1 VIDDSRS
8 ERTNGR
14 RAGDRRN
21 PFGESSSE
29 PRQLPAA
36 LFAAA
41 TVIVLVLLIYL
52 GSSQFRHF
60 DSALVGYA
68 VATVVAAAALV
79 YRYTLWIAKPP
90 TWRYFRAGWA
100 NFLSWDNFRR
110 YATLIP
116 KAWWTDIFAQ
126 TFILRRSF
134 ARWVMHMSI
143 FWGVVISLLVTIP
156 LTFGWLHFTL
166 AQPGTY
172 QMWVFGIAFITFPVE
187 TPISWVLF
195 HALDFSAVLL
205 LIGLSIAFWRRVT
218 DAGLLATQRFG
229 FDLLPL
235 LLLFAIAV
243 TGLALT
249 ASQMW
254 WEGRFYWFLA
264 LTHEVTV
271 VAWFLSLPFGKFFHI
286 VERPASIG
294 VTLYQT
300 VNQDEE
306 QRADRRARDGEPL
319 PAGGHCRRCGERLPS
334 AQFVSDL
341 KASLYDLGQAYDLG
355 EGAGMLQD
363 YCPTCKRIL
372 RGQGYYRTLGN
383 RFL

>member
-1 VIDDSRS
+1 ML
-8 ERTNGR
+8 
-14 RAGDRRN
+14 AG
-21 PFGESSSE
+21 
-29 PRQLPAA
+29 L
-36 LFAAA
+36 
-41 TVIVLVLLIYL
+41 TVLVLVLLIYF
-52 GSSQFRHF
+52 GSSQMRHF

-68 VATVVAAAALV
+68 VATVIAAAALV
-79 YRYTLWIAKPP
+79 YRYSLWLGKPP
-90 TWRYFRAGWA
+90 TWRYFRAGWTH
-100 NFLSWDNFRR
+100 FLSWRNFRR
-110 YATLIP
+110 YTTLIP
-116 KAWWTDIFAQ
+116 KAWWTDILAQ

-143 FWGVVISLLVTIP
+143 FWGVIISLLVTIP

-166 AQPGTY
+166 AEPGVY
-172 QMWVFGIAFITFPVE
+172 QMWVFGLKFITFPVE
-187 TPISWVLF
+187 TPLAWSLF

-235 LLLFAIAV
+235 LLLFAISI

-264 LTHEVTV
+264 LTHQVTV
-271 VAWFLSLPFGKFFHI
+271 VAWFFALPFGKFFHI

-300 VNQDEE
+300 VNQEVDQQE
-306 QRADRRARDGEPL
+306 APSGA
-319 PAGGHCRRCGERLPS
+319 CRRCGERLPS
-334 AQFVSDL
+334 AQFVTDL
-341 KASLYDLGQAYDLG
+341 KESINELGMSFDLGAHG
-355 EGAGMLQD
+355 ILQD

-372 RGQGYYRTLGN
+372 RGEGYYRTMGN